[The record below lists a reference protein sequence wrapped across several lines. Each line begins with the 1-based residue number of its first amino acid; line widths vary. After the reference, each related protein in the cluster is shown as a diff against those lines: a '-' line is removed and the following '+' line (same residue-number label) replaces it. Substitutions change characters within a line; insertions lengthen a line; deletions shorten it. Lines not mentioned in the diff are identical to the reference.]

1 MENNPRNFTRSL
13 LNNKKVLM
21 VLSLIL
27 AIFIWIGFT
36 MNESEDSTRIIE
48 GVPVTI
54 DSNIGSQAGLEAFG
68 TDGLTADVK
77 VTGKRY
83 LIGQNVL
90 SADDIVVKATTSQV
104 ELPGSYT
111 LYLSVSSK
119 NDNANYTL
127 ELSSQN
133 YVSVYYDRPVTQ
145 TVPLTVSLK
154 SENSNLVSSEY
165 TTSDPILNM
174 ESITL
179 TGPASQM
186 DELKTVYAVAST
198 EGNLKK
204 TTVLNA
210 TIKAVNEDGVQLKYI
225 TAENA
230 DKVTITVPVYTVEE
244 LPLTVDVDDLPTG
257 MKVSDLDIEIS
268 PSTVQV
274 AIDVNEVKNLTSITL
289 GTLDYETLK
298 EGENTFTFK
307 SEDIT
312 EGQPQNQDETYT
324 VTVRLPESS

>member
-21 VLSLIL
+21 VLSLVL

-36 MNESEDSTRIIE
+36 MNESEDTTRIIE

-68 TDGLTADVK
+68 TEGLTADVK

-90 SADDIVVKATTSQV
+90 SADDIEVKATTSQV

-119 NDNANYTL
+119 KDNANYTL

-154 SENSNLVSSEY
+154 SESSNLVSSEY

-174 ESITL
+174 DSITL
-179 TGPASQM
+179 TGPSNQM

-210 TIKAVNEDGVQLKYI
+210 NIKAVNEDGVQLKYI

-244 LPLTVDVDDLPTG
+244 LPLTVDVDNLPSG

-274 AIDVNEVKNLTSITL
+274 AIDVNEAKNLAAITL

-312 EGQPQNQDETYT
+312 EGQPQEQDKTYT

>member
-154 SENSNLVSSEY
+154 SESSNLVSSEY

-244 LPLTVDVDDLPTG
+244 LPLTVDVDNLPTG

>member
-21 VLSLIL
+21 VLSLVL

-68 TDGLTADVK
+68 TEGLTADVK

-90 SADDIVVKATTSQV
+90 SADDIEVKATTSQV

-119 NDNANYTL
+119 KENANYTL

-154 SENSNLVSSEY
+154 SESSNLVSPEY

-179 TGPASQM
+179 TGPSNQM
-186 DELKTVYAVAST
+186 DELTTAYAVAST
-198 EGNLKK
+198 EGNFKK

-244 LPLTVDVDDLPTG
+244 LPLTVDVDNLPSG
-257 MKVSDLDIEIS
+257 MEVSDLNIEIS

-274 AIDVNEVKNLTSITL
+274 AIDVNEAKNLTAITL